1 MANKVNRRIVAVL
14 NSDWHYAAHNGDNV
28 VKKGVKF
35 VCKDGHYI
43 DKAGDLV
50 LEHWIQYGDASV
62 IPAAQIDLYLEE
74 VEIVKNVKLLPAKV
88 EGKYV
93 VPVAPEAAE

>member
-1 MANKVNRRIVAVL
+1 MANKVKRRIVAVL
-14 NSDWHYAAHNGDNV
+14 NSDWHYYAHNGDNV

-35 VCKDGHYI
+35 VCKNGHYI

-50 LEHWIQYGDASV
+50 LEHWVQYGDASV
-62 IPAAQIDLYLEE
+62 IPAAKIDLYLEE
-74 VEIVKNVKLLPAKV
+74 VEIVESVKRIPAKV

-93 VPVAPEAAE
+93 VPAAAE